1 MPTPA
6 RNLLR
11 TLMLAV
17 VLVAAPAFAA
27 DSKTAANDQITLNF
41 HDTDINAI
49 ISTISQITGRNFI
62 VDPRVKGKVTLVSG
76 QKLSVDQVYDVFLS
90 VLEVHNFAAVE
101 GENGMVKIV
110 PSSLVK
116 QSATVTSFGAPRP
129 QGDEYITEIYQL
141 KHAAVQD
148 LVAVL
153 RPLLPP
159 TDHFSAHA
167 QSNTLVFTGTAANVR
182 RIIKVVQRLDQPPT
196 QRDIHVVYLRYA
208 RAADLVKVLTNLLS
222 GKSGGNGKSTAG
234 TEHISVQA
242 DESTNSLVIQA
253 SEGDFIFIRDVIDR
267 LDIRRAQVF
276 MEVIIAEVSAD
287 KAQQLGVRWNFGDNN
302 LKTGQTT
309 GSTDFP
315 DISGGLTVGY
325 LKGLVENLDGTVV
338 PDLQVVLSALKTD
351 SNSNILSTPTLLTL
365 DNEKA
370 EILVGQEVPFITG
383 QFTTTASTTTTTT
396 TTNTGTGGDQT
407 TTTPVTNPFQTIE
420 RKDVG
425 VKLKI
430 TPQINEGNA
439 IRLNIEQE
447 VSNVS
452 PTKVEGASDLITNQR
467 TIKTTVI
474 VDDGQIIVLG
484 GLMFDDFGDTIE
496 SVPVLG
502 DIPVLGTLFRKKG
515 KTAFKRNLMFF
526 LRPRIVRSRADLDTF
541 TGNKYRYIR
550 EQQQHSL
557 PDTEYYLREMG
568 KPVLPHLD
576 TEPAPATPATPA
588 PAKEGGS

>member
-1 MPTPA
+1 MMRMPA
-6 RNLLR
+6 RINLYAL
-11 TLMLAV
+11 LLAAVLAV
-17 VLVAAPAFAA
+17 PVAHAA
-27 DSKTAANDQITLNF
+27 DPVPGGDQITLNF

-49 ISTISQITGRNFI
+49 VSTISQITGRNFI

-76 QKLSVDQVYDVFLS
+76 QKLNVDQVYDVFLS

-101 GENGMVKIV
+101 GENGLIKIV

-116 QSATVTSFGAPRP
+116 QSATQTSFGAPRP
-129 QGDEYITEIYQL
+129 RGDQYITEVYQL
-141 KHAAVQD
+141 QHASVQD

-182 RIIKVVQRLDQPPT
+182 RVLQVVQRLDRPST

-208 RAADLVKVLTNLLS
+208 RAADLVKLLNNLLS
-222 GKSGGNGKSTAG
+222 GKTKTNGKAAPA
-234 TEHISVQA
+234 TEHVTVQA
-242 DESTNSLVIQA
+242 DESTNALVIQA
-253 SEGDFIFIRDVIDR
+253 AEGEFGFIQEVIEK

-276 MEVIIAEVSAD
+276 MEVIIAEVTAD
-287 KAQQLGVRWNFGDNN
+287 KAQELGVRWNFGDNN

-309 GSTDFP
+309 GDTAFQDV
-315 DISGGLTVGY
+315 SGGLTVGY
-325 LKGLVENLDGTVV
+325 LKGLVSNLDGTVV
-338 PDLQVVLSALKTD
+338 PDLEIVLSALKTD
-351 SNSNILSTPTLLTL
+351 ANTNILSTPTLLTL

-396 TTNTGTGGDQT
+396 SPDQP
-407 TTTPVTNPFQTIE
+407 TPTAVTNPFQTIE

-430 TPQINEGNA
+430 TPQINEGNS
-439 IRLNIEQE
+439 IRLVLEQE

-467 TIKTTVI
+467 TINTTVI

-484 GLMFDDFGDTIE
+484 GLMFDDYGDTIE
-496 SVPVLG
+496 MVPVLG
-502 DIPVLGTLFRKKG
+502 EIPVVGALFRKKG
-515 KTAFKRNLMFF
+515 KKTVKRNLMFF
-526 LRPRIVRSRADLDTF
+526 LRPKIVRSRADLENF
-541 TGNKYRYIR
+541 TGQKYDHIR
-550 EQQQHSL
+550 GLQEKSL
-557 PDTEYYLREMG
+557 PDTKYFLPEMG
-568 KPVLPHLD
+568 KPVLPPLD
-576 TEPAPATPATPA
+576 SRPPPAAPAPARDGTN
-588 PAKEGGS
+588 